1 MTERKLKKPMKP
13 SCETCV
19 HFEWD
24 DEYEQDL
31 CNLDLDE
38 DEVYRFEQHRDV
50 VCPYYRYYDEY
61 KSVQK
66 QN

>member
-1 MTERKLKKPMKP
+1 MEHKKLKP
-13 SCETCV
+13 SCETCE

-24 DEYEQDL
+24 DEMQDYV
-31 CNLDLDE
+31 CNIDLDE
-38 DEVYRFEQHRDV
+38 DEVYRFESYRDV
-50 VCPYYRYYDEY
+50 VCHYYKFYDEY